1 MIDFQN
7 LFYCIDSFRNE
18 DDFIVSLLLMGAIF
32 AFFALMVGIAVLII
46 VSVIVF
52 FLISGGII
60 STSVLVG
67 FQQKSASKGFKTFF
81 ILLCSLGTSV
91 ISVVFFWVFNSV
103 YDWWPSNYVTLFV
116 GTLFGVFSGWL
127 LGLLMFYASKKMVL
141 FLKNKLQKRLN
152 KE

>member
-1 MIDFQN
+1 MIDVQN

-67 FQQKSASKGFKTFF
+67 FQQKSASKGFKNFF
-81 ILLCSLGTSV
+81 YSA
-91 ISVVFFWVFNSV
+91 VFFRN
-103 YDWWPSNYVTLFV
+103 
-116 GTLFGVFSGWL
+116 FGNFRCFL
-127 LGLLMFYASKKMVL
+127 LGFQFGL
-141 FLKNKLQKRLN
+141 
-152 KE
+152 